1 MKRNDILTKNVK
13 KGPLW
18 VLFKANKGRKNMK
31 EEVLENEVEEKKS
44 PFETEKI
51 IKLVSKF
58 ALPCVISLVVNAL
71 YNIVDQIFIGQAVG
85 YVGNAATN
93 VVFPLTVIAM
103 AFAVLIGDGTAAFLS
118 LRLGEGKKE
127 EASKGV
133 GNALILI
140 SIVGVLFLFLG
151 IVLKEQLLT
160 LFGVTQAVHDLAV
173 NYMKYIVIGLPFM
186 MVVTM
191 LNSVIRADGSPRY
204 AMVSMLSGAIL
215 NIVLDYLF
223 LFRFSM
229 GVEGA
234 AIATVIGQVV
244 SFVISI
250 LYLRKIKTIDLNK
263 QTIKPNKDIIKGICS
278 LGISSFITQMAITI
292 VMIVMNRSLSFYGAQ
307 SIYGSEIP
315 LSALGIVM
323 KVNQIL
329 ISIIVGI
336 GIGSQPII
344 GFNYGAKNYT
354 RVKKTYFTA
363 LAIVTIATSIGLIL
377 FEIIPQVIVN
387 LFGQEEGLYNEF
399 ALKCFRI
406 FLMLCICNGIQ
417 ITSGIF
423 FQAIGKP
430 LKSIII
436 SLSRQILFFVPLA
449 LFLPKFFGID
459 GLLYAGPVA
468 DGMAFL
474 VAGCFIFFEMK
485 KIVRLEKQNS
495 MYKIEG
501 VRKERI

>member
-1 MKRNDILTKNVK
+1 
-13 KGPLW
+13 
-18 VLFKANKGRKNMK
+18 MK
-31 EEVLENEVEEKKS
+31 EEVLENRIEEKKS

-71 YNIVDQIFIGQAVG
+71 YNIVDQIFIGQGVG
-85 YVGNAATN
+85 YIGNAATN

-127 EASKGV
+127 GASRGV

-160 LFGVTQAVHDLAV
+160 LFGVTQAVHDLAF

-223 LFRFSM
+223 LFCFSM

-250 LYLRKIKTIDLNK
+250 LYLRKFKTVDLNK

-344 GFNYGAKNYT
+344 GFNYGSKNYT

-363 LAIVTIATSIGLIL
+363 IGIVTIATTMGLVL
-377 FEIIPQVIVN
+377 FEVFPQMIVN

-406 FLMLCICNGIQ
+406 FLMLCICNGVQ

-449 LFLPKFFGID
+449 LFLPKFFDID

-468 DGMAFL
+468 DGVAFL
-474 VAGCFIFFEMK
+474 VAGFLIFFEMK
-485 KIVRLEKQNS
+485 KIERLEKQTQ
-495 MYKIEG
+495 
-501 VRKERI
+501 KEIL

>member
-1 MKRNDILTKNVK
+1 
-13 KGPLW
+13 
-18 VLFKANKGRKNMK
+18 MK
-31 EEVLENEVEEKKS
+31 EEVLENRIEEKKS

-71 YNIVDQIFIGQAVG
+71 YNIVDQIFIGQGVG
-85 YVGNAATN
+85 YIGNAATN

-127 EASKGV
+127 GASRGV

-160 LFGVTQAVHDLAV
+160 LFGVTQAVHDLAF

-250 LYLRKIKTIDLNK
+250 LYLRKFKTVDLNK

-344 GFNYGAKNYT
+344 GFNYGSKNYT

-363 LAIVTIATSIGLIL
+363 IGIVTIATTMGLVL
-377 FEIIPQVIVN
+377 FEVFPQMIVN

-406 FLMLCICNGIQ
+406 FLMLCICNGVQ

-449 LFLPKFFGID
+449 LFLPKFFDID

-468 DGMAFL
+468 DGVAFL
-474 VAGCFIFFEMK
+474 VAGFLIFFEMK
-485 KIVRLEKQNS
+485 KIERLEKQTQ
-495 MYKIEG
+495 
-501 VRKERI
+501 KEML